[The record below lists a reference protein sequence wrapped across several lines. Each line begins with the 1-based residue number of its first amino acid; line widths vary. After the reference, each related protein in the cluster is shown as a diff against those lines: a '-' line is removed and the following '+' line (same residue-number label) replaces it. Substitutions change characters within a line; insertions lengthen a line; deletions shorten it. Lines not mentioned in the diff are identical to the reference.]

1 MKNEFLSKV
10 FRWFGLGLLVTFL
23 VAYYVSTNLYL
34 LSLIFSGAGYIII
47 ILLELG
53 LAVWLS
59 TRIRKMQSGTAKA
72 LYLGYSALTGLTL
85 SSVFIV
91 YELTSIIW
99 IFLASAL
106 VFGIFSLLGK
116 SEKIDLSH
124 YGVYLFIALLGAIIL
139 EIINIFLMNQ
149 TLDIILCVFVLG
161 IFVSYVA
168 YDIQKILRYYEET
181 DNMAVI
187 GAFNLY
193 LDFINIFLR
202 LLRLFGKERDKY
214 Y

>member
-23 VAYYVSTNLYL
+23 VAYYVSTNINL
-34 LSLIFSGAGYIII
+34 LSLIFSGSGYMII

-59 TRIRKMQSGTAKA
+59 TRIRKMQSETAKA

-161 IFVSYVA
+161 IFVAYVA
-168 YDIQKILRYYEET
+168 YVIQKILRYYEET

-187 GAFNLY
+187 GAFDLY

-202 LLRLFGKERDKY
+202 LLRLFGKERN
-214 Y
+214 

>member
-1 MKNEFLSKV
+1 M
-10 FRWFGLGLLVTFL
+10 
-23 VAYYVSTNLYL
+23 
-34 LSLIFSGAGYIII
+34 II

-59 TRIRKMQSGTAKA
+59 TRIRKMQSETAKA

-116 SEKIDLSH
+116 NEKIDLSH

-161 IFVSYVA
+161 IFVAYVA

-202 LLRLFGKERDKY
+202 LLRLFGKERN
-214 Y
+214 

>member
-1 MKNEFLSKV
+1 MKNEFLTKV
-10 FRWFGLGLLVTFL
+10 FRWFGLGLLITFL
-23 VAYYVSTNLYL
+23 VALYVSTNIYL
-34 LSLIFSGAGYIII
+34 LSLIFSGIGYLVI

-53 LAVWLS
+53 LAVWLGV
-59 TRIRKMQSGTAKA
+59 RIRKMKSSTALI

-85 SSVFIV
+85 SSIFVV
-91 YELTSIIW
+91 YKITSIIW

-116 SEKIDLSH
+116 SDKFDLSN
-124 YGVYLFIALLGAIIL
+124 YGVYLFIALIGAIIL
-139 EIINIFLMNQ
+139 EVINIFLMNN

-161 IFVSYVA
+161 IFVAYVA
-168 YDIQKILRYYEET
+168 YDVQKILRKYERT

-187 GAFNLY
+187 GAFDLY

-202 LLRLFGKERDKY
+202 LLRLFGKERN
-214 Y
+214 